1 MKKIKRTYAVQCP
14 PEFIRKLEMKRYS
27 QNTIRTYKSMLCNF
41 INFNE
46 GLNIEQINR
55 LDIADFKRYIYHL
68 VSKRKVSTSFQNQ
81 AINAI
86 KFYYEKV
93 LGRKKIFV
101 QIDRPRKVSRLP
113 KVISKQ
119 EVELIIKSIH
129 NIKHKCIISLLY
141 SCGLRMGEALN
152 LKIEDIHSKQKLIF
166 VRGGKGNKDRTTLLS
181 SKILPLMRT
190 YYIEYKPKTYLFE
203 GLNGTQYSPKSVQ
216 AILHRACIKANI
228 RTHVTAHTLRHS
240 FATHLLENG
249 TNLRY
254 IQELLGHSSSKT
266 TEIYTHIRSE
276 GMDQVQSPFDSLDI

>member
-1 MKKIKRTYAVQCP
+1 MKKRKILYAVQCP
-14 PEFIRKLEMKRYS
+14 PEFVQKLEMKRYS